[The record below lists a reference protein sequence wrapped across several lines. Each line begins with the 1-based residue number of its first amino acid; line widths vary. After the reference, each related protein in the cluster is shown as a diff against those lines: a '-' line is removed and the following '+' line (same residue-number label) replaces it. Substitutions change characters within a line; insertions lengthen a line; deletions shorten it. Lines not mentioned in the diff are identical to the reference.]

1 MATNTY
7 IAIETKTIAIAA
19 TSVEF
24 TVIPQGYKDLFLSVN
39 ATTASDGEGLS
50 FQVGNGTI
58 DTTAT
63 YSRTLIS
70 GANDTLNAS
79 SRSSSASNVSLQYA
93 TGLGSDQ
100 PCIYQ
105 VHFMNYSNATTYKTF
120 LVNSSTFRGT
130 STNKKEMMRAVAL
143 WRSTSAIDR
152 IKLTATVNMNVGST
166 FTLYGI
172 AADTAITST
181 AKATGGTI
189 TYGPEHT
196 YHVFTAGGT
205 FTPSE
210 NLTCDY
216 VIVGGGGGGGN
227 GGGGG
232 GAGGYRSSYDFAPT
246 SLESQLSLVSGV
258 GYTVTV
264 GSGGAG
270 GVATRLRG
278 DVGIA
283 SSIAG
288 SGITTITA
296 AGGGSGGGFNDTVS
310 ANLAGGSG
318 GGGSNSPDAGQLGSF
333 GAGTAGQGNDGGK
346 SWRTPGSSSY
356 NAFGGGGGAK
366 TPGTN
371 GSGTLSSPIAG
382 VGGIGF
388 QPTGATVI
396 LANGG
401 LGGSESGTNAVGA
414 AGATNTGNG
423 GGGGKGIDVNQNG
436 GAGGSGI
443 VIIRYAN

>member
-1 MATNTY
+1 MPTNTY
-7 IAIETKTIAIAA
+7 
-19 TSVEF
+19 VELER
-24 TVIPQGYKDLFLSVN
+24 V
-39 ATTASDGEGLS
+39 TASGSSSSQLVMSSIPSTYTDLVLVINGGQATADGYYAVRFNGDTGS
-50 FQVGNGTI
+50 NYSNTQIVGNGSTVTSNRNTTNQGYIHSTAEGSLADTI
-58 DTTAT
+58 TVN
-63 YSRTLIS
+63 I
-70 GANDTLNAS
+70 
-79 SRSSSASNVSLQYA
+79 Q
-93 TGLGSDQ
+93 
-100 PCIYQ
+100 
-105 VHFMNYSNATTYKTF
+105 NYSNSTTYKTAIARG
-120 LVNSSTFRGT
+120 NSVTYRTTAS
-130 STNKKEMMRAVAL
+130 AVRWA
-143 WRSTSAIDR
+143 STSAITS
-152 IKLTATVNMNVGST
+152 ITVLGASNFLSGTT
-166 FTLYGI
+166 FSLYGI

-189 TYGPEHT
+189 TYGVEHT

-205 FTPSE
+205 FTPSQ

-246 SLESQLSLVSGV
+246 SLESQLSLTSGV

-278 DVGIA
+278 GAGVA

-296 AGGGSGGGFNDTVS
+296 AGGGSGAGFNDNTA

-318 GGGSNSPDAGQLGSF
+318 GGSANSPDSGQFGEG
-333 GAGTAGQGNDGGK
+333 GAGTAGQGNNGGR
-346 SWRTPGSSSY
+346 SWRTPGPSY

-366 TPGTN
+366 TPGAD
-371 GSGTLSSPIAG
+371 GSGTGSSPIRG

-388 QPTGATVI
+388 QPTGASVI

-401 LGGSESGTNAVGA
+401 LGGAETGSNTTGA
-414 AGATNTGNG
+414 NGATNTGNG
-423 GGGGKGIDVNQNG
+423 GGGGTGVDVNANG

>member
-1 MATNTY
+1 MDYTNT
-7 IAIETKTIAIAA
+7 
-19 TSVEF
+19 
-24 TVIPQGYKDLFLSVN
+24 
-39 ATTASDGEGLS
+39 TTNKSWLARAGDASDS
-50 FQVGNGTI
+50 VSQSVGMW
-58 DTTAT
+58 
-63 YSRTLIS
+63 RP
-70 GANDTLNAS
+70 AS
-79 SRSSSASNVSLQYA
+79 LA
-93 TGLGSDQ
+93 TGNITSITLFSDGGSY
-100 PCIYQ
+100 IE
-105 VHFMNYSNATTYKTF
+105 SGTT
-120 LVNSSTFRGT
+120 V
-130 STNKKEMMRAVAL
+130 
-143 WRSTSAIDR
+143 
-152 IKLTATVNMNVGST
+152 
-166 FTLYGI
+166 TLYGI
-172 AADTAITST
+172 AKFAAGAIS

-189 TYGPEHT
+189 TFGAEHT

-246 SLESQLSLVSGV
+246 SLESQLSLTSGV

-278 DVGIA
+278 GVGIA

-346 SWRTPGSSSY
+346 SWRTPGFSSY

-366 TPGTN
+366 TPGTD
-371 GSGTLSSPIAG
+371 GSGTLSSPIGGA
-382 VGGIGF
+382 GGIGF
-388 QPTGATVI
+388 QPTGATVR

-401 LGGSESGTNAVGA
+401 LGGSESGSNVVGA
-414 AGATNTGNG
+414 SGATNTGNG
-423 GGGGKGIDVNQNG
+423 GGGGKGVDVNTNG